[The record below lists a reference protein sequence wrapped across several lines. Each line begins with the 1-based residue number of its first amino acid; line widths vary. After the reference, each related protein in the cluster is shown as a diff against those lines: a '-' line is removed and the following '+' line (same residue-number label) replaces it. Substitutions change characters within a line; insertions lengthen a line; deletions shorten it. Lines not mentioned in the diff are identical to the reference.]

1 MTGGLT
7 VNLRKVRQN
16 LTLAVSSLTLAQDY
30 WRGELDDFT
39 LDDKVALDDQ
49 LSIIRELVDQ
59 LERGLERAADGT
71 YRRDLGLTGR

>member
-1 MTGGLT
+1 M
-7 VNLRKVRQN
+7 NLRKVRQN
-16 LTLAVSSLTLAQDY
+16 LTLAVGSLTLAQDY
-30 WRGELDDFT
+30 LRGELDDFT
-39 LDDKVALDDQ
+39 LDDKVAMDDQ

>member
-1 MTGGLT
+1 M
-7 VNLRKVRQN
+7 NLRKVRQN
-16 LTLAVSSLTLAQDY
+16 LTLAVSSLILAQDY
-30 WRGELDDFT
+30 LRGELDDFT

>member
-1 MTGGLT
+1 M
-7 VNLRKVRQN
+7 NLRKVRQN
-16 LTLAVSSLTLAQDY
+16 LTLAVSSLILAQDY

>member
-1 MTGGLT
+1 M
-7 VNLRKVRQN
+7 NLRKVRQN
-16 LTLAVSSLTLAQDY
+16 LTLAVGSLILAQDY
-30 WRGELDDFT
+30 LRGELDDFT
-39 LDDKVALDDQ
+39 LDDKVAMDDQ

>member
-16 LTLAVSSLTLAQDY
+16 LTLAVSSLILAQDY
-30 WRGELDDFT
+30 LRGELDDFT

>member
-1 MTGGLT
+1 M
-7 VNLRKVRQN
+7 NLRKVRQN
-16 LTLAVSSLTLAQDY
+16 LTLAVSSLALAQDY
-30 WRGELDDFT
+30 LRGELDDFT
-39 LDDKVALDDQ
+39 LDDKVAMGDQ

>member
-1 MTGGLT
+1 M
-7 VNLRKVRQN
+7 NLRKVRQN
-16 LTLAVSSLTLAQDY
+16 LTLAVSSLTLTQNY
-30 WRGELDDFT
+30 LRGELDDFT
-39 LDDKVALDDQ
+39 LDDKVAMDDQ